1 MSGTTEAFSR
11 VKIDA
16 LLRDAGW
23 NLTDGSSVLFEH
35 TLPDGTRSDYVLCD
49 RQGRPMAA
57 LEAKRAS
64 TNPVEARAKGCHYA
78 EQLEVPF
85 VFLSNGEEVWFLD
98 RETDAHARKIAGFYS
113 QDDLER
119 RIATRKVRR
128 DLSTVAIDRKIVDR
142 DYQLECIEALS
153 GEISRG
159 RRKLLVEMATGTGK
173 TRTAVALVKR
183 LFEAGMVTR
192 VLFLVDRI
200 ALAGQAEDAFTD
212 HLPDYPCH
220 VLRPGRGFDRAKRI
234 TIATLQTM
242 IAEYRDLSP
251 GYFDL
256 VITDEC
262 HRSIYGKWSGVLRHF
277 DGVQLGLTATP
288 CTAGADAMADAEDGL
303 FVRDTLRFFEL
314 EEPTFRYTLRQA
326 IDAGHLVPYRIY
338 KAMTVKTAAEDGF
351 AVRRDELDWSA
362 MTPATKAEFEEL
374 FAESDSITVDPRTL
388 ERKFTIPER
397 NRAIVR
403 EYRDCFEKGFMGK
416 DGIRRVPTLG
426 KTIVFAVTKRHAETL
441 AQMFDEHFADLK
453 PHPTTRFAD
462 FVVSDLGDGPVPDS
476 SAIIRRFKDEK
487 FPQILVSVNM
497 LDTGFDCPEVVNL
510 VMARF
515 THSTILYRQ
524 MRGRGTRKAD
534 HIGKTGFTIFDFVGV
549 TNFHGDDEEQID
561 GGIVKPG
568 SKPDRPDDPRMLLTL
583 DVDDHIDPAT
593 REWLTLDEDGRIVRT
608 PEHEARAA
616 TIGVR
621 VEAWRGEQGF
631 KTAEQARWAGL
642 IGSRV
647 KADALNIASFG
658 DYDFDEHPFA
668 ALGGYD
674 QARRVFGGE
683 ESLGKVIAGFNVA
696 VFSYPDA
703 TDRPGLAAP

>member
-98 RETDAHARKIAGFYS
+98 RETDAHARKI
-113 QDDLER
+113 
-119 RIATRKVRR
+119 
-128 DLSTVAIDRKIVDR
+128 VDR

-173 TRTAVALVKR
+173 TRTAAALVKR

-262 HRSIYGKWSGVLRHF
+262 HRS
-277 DGVQLGLTATP
+277 
-288 CTAGADAMADAEDGL
+288 
-303 FVRDTLRFFEL
+303 
-314 EEPTFRYTLRQA
+314 
-326 IDAGHLVPYRIY
+326 
-338 KAMTVKTAAEDGF
+338 
-351 AVRRDELDWSA
+351 
-362 MTPATKAEFEEL
+362 
-374 FAESDSITVDPRTL
+374 
-388 ERKFTIPER
+388 
-397 NRAIVR
+397 
-403 EYRDCFEKGFMGK
+403 
-416 DGIRRVPTLG
+416 
-426 KTIVFAVTKRHAETL
+426 TL
-441 AQMFDEHFADLK
+441 AE
-453 PHPTTRFAD
+453 
-462 FVVSDLGDGPVPDS
+462 
-476 SAIIRRFKDEK
+476 
-487 FPQILVSVNM
+487 
-497 LDTGFDCPEVVNL
+497 
-510 VMARF
+510 
-515 THSTILYRQ
+515 
-524 MRGRGTRKAD
+524 
-534 HIGKTGFTIFDFVGV
+534 
-549 TNFHGDDEEQID
+549 
-561 GGIVKPG
+561 
-568 SKPDRPDDPRMLLTL
+568 
-583 DVDDHIDPAT
+583 
-593 REWLTLDEDGRIVRT
+593 
-608 PEHEARAA
+608 
-616 TIGVR
+616 
-621 VEAWRGEQGF
+621 
-631 KTAEQARWAGL
+631 
-642 IGSRV
+642 
-647 KADALNIASFG
+647 
-658 DYDFDEHPFA
+658 
-668 ALGGYD
+668 
-674 QARRVFGGE
+674 
-683 ESLGKVIAGFNVA
+683 
-696 VFSYPDA
+696 
-703 TDRPGLAAP
+703 